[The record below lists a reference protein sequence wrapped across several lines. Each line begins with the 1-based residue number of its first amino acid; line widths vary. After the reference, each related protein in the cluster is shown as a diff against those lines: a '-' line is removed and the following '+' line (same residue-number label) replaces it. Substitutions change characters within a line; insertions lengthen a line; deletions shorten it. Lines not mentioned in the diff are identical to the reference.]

1 MVAPSALQ
9 QAVPLASFALAAFAA
24 LAGLSACK
32 PPSSIDAVTAE
43 PVENLSGAAEMQAER
58 AQLAPPPP
66 SCANDAWTTYGHD
79 AARTSASGGC
89 LWGPLR
95 LAWSATPRS
104 VVDGTTLQGTPTHA
118 IADADAVYV
127 AGALGPV
134 PSVWR
139 MAADTGKSKWG
150 YESHTEAPR
159 GGWPTFAN
167 DRVYLI
173 DDGVNYADA
182 STGHG
187 RRAELDAWGESLSDG
202 EHLFA
207 ENNWYLDG
215 YGLYVSAFDMDLK
228 LLWRRDYNALSKG
241 YQVPDVGGLAY
252 SAGLLVHSAQHGV
265 LGGTALSAFD
275 PKSGERRWRAT
286 TSPQSSP
293 SIADGRVYTVER
305 LTGEKTDRLV
315 ARDLATGTLAW
326 ATELANARGPAPV
339 LADRFVVVHAA
350 DAVVAFDAKTGD
362 RVWTAGLPRTAL
374 PVQSATTLA
383 AAMGSRTLVVVS
395 GTRVHVVR
403 LDDGAEIWGDAPVPH
418 AKKIDS
424 PVIVGHTVYLVAD
437 SRVVRLDGSD
447 AR

>member
-1 MVAPSALQ
+1 MLP
-9 QAVPLASFALAAFAA
+9 
-24 LAGLSACK
+24 ACR
-32 PPSSIDAVTAE
+32 PSSSVDAVTAE
-43 PVENLSGAAEMQAER
+43 PTENLQGAAEMQAER
-58 AQLAPPPP
+58 ERLTPPAS
-66 SCANDAWTTYGHD
+66 SCASDAWTTYGHD

-104 VVDGTTLQGTPTHA
+104 FVDGTTLQGTATRA

-139 MAADTGKSKWG
+139 MAADTGKTKWG

-167 DRVYLI
+167 DRVYLV
-173 DDGVNYADA
+173 DDGVNFADA
-182 STGHG
+182 ATGRG
-187 RRAELDAWGESLSDG
+187 RRAELDAWGESVSDG
-202 EHLFA
+202 ERLFA
-207 ENNWYLDG
+207 ENDWYLDG

-228 LLWRRDYNALSKG
+228 LLWRRDYNALAKA
-241 YQVPDVGGLAY
+241 YQVPDVGGLALGG
-252 SAGLLVHSAQHGV
+252 GLLVHAAQHGA
-265 LGGTALSAFD
+265 LSGTALSAFD
-275 PKSGERRWRAT
+275 PQSGERRWKAAV
-286 TSPQSSP
+286 SPQSAP
-293 SIADGRVYTVER
+293 SIAYGRVYTMER
-305 LTGEKTDRLV
+305 WAGEKTDRLV
-315 ARDLATGTLAW
+315 ARDLATGTLVW
-326 ATELANARGPAPV
+326 ATELASARGPAPV

-350 DAVVAFDAKTGD
+350 DAVVAFDATSGD
-362 RVWTAGLPRTAL
+362 RVWTAGLPRTAP
-374 PVQSATTLA
+374 PVQSSTTLA

-418 AKKIDS
+418 AKKIEG
-424 PVIVGHTVYLVAD
+424 PVVVGHTLYVVAD
-437 SRVVRLDGSD
+437 NRVVRLDGSD